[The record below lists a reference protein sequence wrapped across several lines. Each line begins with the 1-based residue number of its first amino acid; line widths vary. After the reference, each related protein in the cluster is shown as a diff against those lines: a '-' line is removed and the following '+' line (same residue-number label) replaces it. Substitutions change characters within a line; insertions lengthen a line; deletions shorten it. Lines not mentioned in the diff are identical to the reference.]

1 MTILGSSRSIT
12 FSSSKPY
19 SSDEGGMGAPRPVG
33 MACDAPGGW
42 RLGGRHARF
51 LVDFCER
58 YRLDAL
64 CACFLKLLAGGGA
77 WLAFCRW
84 VEEMAFCS
92 SSRRVL
98 SGMSSRSSSRNMS
111 SSIFA
116 VRWCRA
122 HHHACWRAVV
132 RVASS
137 LTCQSTMV
145 IMACIGADYLCRSA
159 AHQSWTSESKPGS
172 LGASQAP
179 AKCAGRACPWHVIVQ
194 QRRQTGN
201 HPPIPLLLAWH
212 SHSGRTR
219 NSLLHT
225 PLCRRL
231 YLRYRHAL
239 VQHVACHHSPP
250 PASGAPRFRI
260 NALSQQLPRTP
271 YPDEHRS
278 LFEV

>member
-19 SSDEGGMGAPRPVG
+19 SSEEGGACAPGAESL
-33 MACDAPGGW
+33 ACDAAGMPGCW

-51 LVDFCER
+51 LVEFCER

-64 CACFLKLLAGGGA
+64 CACFRRLTAGGGA
-77 WLAFCRW
+77 WLAFCRC

-122 HHHACWRAVV
+122 HHHAYWCRVV

-137 LTCQSTMV
+137 FTCQSTIKM
-145 IMACIGADYLCRSA
+145 IMACIGADYVDRRRTVSIRVGLVRAS
-159 AHQSWTSESKPGS
+159 PVS

-179 AKCAGRACPWHVIVQ
+179 AKCPDRACPWHVIVQ
-194 QRRQTGN
+194 QRREADWKTPY
-201 HPPIPLLLAWH
+201 HTTLARLAQPH
-212 SHSGRTR
+212 QSHTYI
-219 NSLLHT
+219 SLLHT
-225 PLCRRL
+225 NLCRRL
-231 YLRYRHAL
+231 FLRYRHAL
-239 VQHVACHHSPP
+239 VQHVACHHPP
-250 PASGAPRFRI
+250 PTLRGAS
-260 NALSQQLPRTP
+260 LSDQRA
-271 YPDEHRS
+271 
-278 LFEV
+278 

>member
-19 SSDEGGMGAPRPVG
+19 SSEEGGACAPGAESL
-33 MACDAPGGW
+33 ACDAAGMPGCW

-51 LVDFCER
+51 LVEVCER

-64 CACFLKLLAGGGA
+64 CACFRRLTAGGGG
-77 WLAFCRW
+77 WLAFCRC

-111 SSIFA
+111 SSIVA

-122 HHHACWRAVV
+122 HHHAYWCRVV

-137 LTCQSTMV
+137 FTCQSTMM
-145 IMACIGADYLCRSA
+145 IMACIGADYVDRRRT
-159 AHQSWTSESKPGS
+159 HQSWTSESKPAS

-179 AKCAGRACPWHVIVQ
+179 AKCPDRACPWHVIVQ
-194 QRRQTGN
+194 QRREADWKTPY
-201 HPPIPLLLAWH
+201 HTLARLAQPH
-212 SHSGRTR
+212 QSHTYI
-219 NSLLHT
+219 SLLHT
-225 PLCRRL
+225 TLCRRL
-231 YLRYRHAL
+231 FLRYRHAL
-239 VQHVACHHSPP
+239 VQHVACHHHPP
-250 PASGAPRFRI
+250 TLRGAS
-260 NALSQQLPRTP
+260 LSDQRA
-271 YPDEHRS
+271 
-278 LFEV
+278 

>member
-12 FSSSKPY
+12 FSSSNPY
-19 SSDEGGMGAPRPVG
+19 SSEEGGAGTLGPASL
-33 MACDAPGGW
+33 ACDAAGMPGCW

-51 LVDFCER
+51 LVEFCER

-64 CACFLKLLAGGGA
+64 CACFLKLTAGGGA
-77 WLAFCRW
+77 WLAFWRW

-116 VRWCRA
+116 VRRCRA

-179 AKCAGRACPWHVIVQ
+179 AKSPGRACPVARHRTAEKTDWKSSSHTTLARLAQ
-194 QRRQTGN
+194 PQRSHTQF
-201 HPPIPLLLAWH
+201 PPSYP
-212 SHSGRTR
+212 
-219 NSLLHT
+219 SLSK
-225 PLCRRL
+225 
-231 YLRYRHAL
+231 AL
-239 VQHVACHHSPP
+239 FTLPTCAR
-250 PASGAPRFRI
+250 PA
-260 NALSQQLPRTP
+260 
-271 YPDEHRS
+271 RS
-278 LFEV
+278 LPPLTTTNFRGASLSDQRA